1 MTTIPEE
8 TNHMN
13 STVTLSDHAIVRIVD
28 LLQLALL
35 TGTDIID
42 NLRTLRLTVDGSK
55 LTISDEENQMFLDAV
70 ARLQDRAE
78 ELAAEGMGNVDL
90 S

>member
-1 MTTIPEE
+1 M
-8 TNHMN
+8 
-13 STVTLSDHAIVRIVD
+13 STATLSDHAIVRIVD

-55 LTISDEENQMFLDAV
+55 LTISDEDNQAFLDAV
-70 ARLQDRAE
+70 GRLQERAE
-78 ELAAEGMGNVDL
+78 ELAAEGMQNVDVN
-90 S
+90 